1 MEQLLASCFG
11 GLFKLPVRRC
21 AFSAKLVH
29 GLMTRQVVTKKR
41 YEMWPVFGGNPMRFS
56 LAEFGTVT
64 GLPCG
69 EFEEGYVVDDMARV
83 KKTDFVFWDR
93 LFYGRRDVTIADVAA
108 MVASDKEMP
117 PNRKLKLCLL
127 IIVDGVLL
135 ATTQNPKPTVKH
147 VKRLESL
154 KKFLGFPWGREAFW
168 WTISGMLPAQRVLGK
183 CDDPEGGFCKK
194 LRQESKILP
203 GFPLALQL
211 WAFEAIPLLVKR
223 LSGDDGE
230 TILTFSG
237 AKLPQHSGLPLS
249 GVLEAEHD
257 PQVRF
262 GSFFCIM
269 LKVQPMAERG
279 ADEDEGWGEFDCE
292 INDRKVAYVIE
303 LLNNGHVFRKEEWGG
318 GDAAE
323 PKYEHDSSGRTG
335 KRKGRGF
342 QSKEAEGPALKQ
354 RRLSR
359 YFTRV
364 GSGGEDR
371 LGAVEAKIENLM
383 ELVAKLKR
391 IVVKQGRQLRRRKV
405 AGSGRHSSRETEP
418 KKLFSDS
425 EGESTDNKTD
435 GGDDVVGGDTS
446 LGDDPSE
453 AIMMD
458 KGLGKMKESDVVPLE
473 GAKKGDPREEGNQV
487 YYGCGS
493 NTFFVSEDEDFG
505 ELNKLVGVITR
516 AAEAQEDKVAS
527 AGDDTSSEESENEK
541 DDDENKVLD
550 VSDSSPCRTTEKHK
564 PVEKEEE
571 LAALLLAKE
580 AFSLAN
586 LVPAAEDSDYQ
597 FFESVLIAN
606 PKVLHLN
613 AGKYDLDNQFFLDL
627 ATPEKWVS
635 TKVLH
640 MEALVD
646 YVGGRH
652 EVALKA
658 RRCLFL
664 PPWFAGHLQ
673 GKTRAFNAAKC
684 NKGRVLCDGRL
695 SGFLTKEGKK
705 WGEDVDTLY
714 SPMIWGGNH
723 WVGLCISLT
732 DWRVLVL
739 DPNPAL
745 REMSEVWELMETVSK
760 MLPYLVEKVCTPPKD
775 KAYNLEAFAIER
787 MGGAYENKRSG
798 DCGPVS
804 IKFMELHAL
813 GNPHPRM
820 DGLTDALV
828 DIMRKQFA
836 MDLYKDWVV
845 PLYMGGSQP

>member
-1 MEQLLASCFG
+1 
-11 GLFKLPVRRC
+11 
-21 AFSAKLVH
+21 
-29 GLMTRQVVTKKR
+29 
-41 YEMWPVFGGNPMRFS
+41 
-56 LAEFGTVT
+56 
-64 GLPCG
+64 
-69 EFEEGYVVDDMARV
+69 
-83 KKTDFVFWDR
+83 
-93 LFYGRRDVTIADVAA
+93 
-108 MVASDKEMP
+108 DKEMP
-117 PNRKLKLCLL
+117 PSRKLKLCLL

-154 KKFLGFPWGREAFW
+154 KKFLGFQWGREAFW
-168 WTISGMLPAQRVLGK
+168 WTISGMLPPQRVLGK

-194 LRQESKILP
+194 LRQETKILP

-223 LSGDDGE
+223 LAGDDGE

-257 PQVRF
+257 PQLR
-262 GSFFCIM
+262 
-269 LKVQPMAERG
+269 VQPMVERR
-279 ADEDEGWGEFDCE
+279 ADEEEGWGEFDCE

-303 LLNNGHVFRKEEWGG
+303 LLNSGHLFRKEEWGG
-318 GDAAE
+318 GDSLE
-323 PKYEHDSSGRTG
+323 PRYEHDTSGRTR
-335 KRKGRGF
+335 KRKGQGF
-342 QSKEAEGPALKQ
+342 QSKEADGPALKQ

-364 GSGGEDR
+364 GSAEEGR
-371 LGAVEAKIENLM
+371 LDALEAKVENLM

-391 IVVKQGRQLRRRKV
+391 VVVKQGRQLRRRKG
-405 AGSGRHSSRETEP
+405 AGSGSSRLGSMGRKKKKAGSTEP

-425 EGESTDNKTD
+425 EGEPTDNKSE
-435 GGDDVVGGDTS
+435 GGDDIAGEDTTMAD
-446 LGDDPSE
+446 GQSE
-453 AIMMD
+453 PIGCE
-458 KGLGKMKESDVVPLE
+458 KGMGEMKESDVVPLE
-473 GAKKGDPREEGNQV
+473 GADTGDPRKEGHQV

-505 ELNKLVGVITR
+505 ELNRLVGVITSAEGEQ
-516 AAEAQEDKVAS
+516 AAKVEQDGVKEAGGAKEAGDAKDDKAMDDEGETADAVSTREKEVIEVADV
-527 AGDDTSSEESENEK
+527 GDDTSDEESESDEK
-541 DDDENKVLD
+541 DNDEDKVLD
-550 VSDSSPCRTTEKHK
+550 VSDSSPCKTTEKHK
-564 PVEKEEE
+564 PVEREEE

-580 AFSLAN
+580 GFSLDK
-586 LVPAAEDSDYQ
+586 LVPETEDSDYQ
-597 FFESVLIAN
+597 FFESVLIAS
-606 PKVLHLN
+606 PKV
-613 AGKYDLDNQFFLDL
+613 Y
-627 ATPEKWVS
+627 
-635 TKVLH
+635 H

-646 YVGGRH
+646 YVGSRH
-652 EVALKA
+652 EGELRE

-664 PPWFAGHLQ
+664 PPWFAAHLQ

-684 NKGRVLCDGRL
+684 NKGRVLGDGRL

-705 WGEDVDTLY
+705 WGEHVDTLY

-723 WVGLCISLT
+723 WVGLCISLV

-739 DPNPAL
+739 DPNPGL
-745 REMSEVWELMETVSK
+745 REMSEVWELMETVAK
-760 MLPYLVEKVCTPPKD
+760 MLPYLVEKVCTPVKD
-775 KAYNLEAFAIER
+775 KAYSMDPFAVER

-820 DGLTDALV
+820 DGLTDRLV

-845 PLYMGGSQP
+845 PLYMGSHNE